1 MTKKSKRTKRSK
13 SKMKRGFETK
23 NQGDRLK
30 KKKFKRY
37 KKKTKRKIR
46 KRLTGGARFEGDP
59 QFKSSVANRSI
70 TVSSEPIVVSPQNIL
85 DIVYN
90 GLGLPS
96 VIYDL
101 LVILYVFQNDYN
113 YDDDVDAVKEMLEYD
128 AVSVAAVQRLTR
140 DLELLKKLSK
150 KTGRP
155 MPVFGMSKA
164 IISNHDTYDLE
175 HICKLINEKFQGGAE
190 EPEPEPE
197 PQPQPDP
204 NKHEEENVLP
214 RKLQTKIELFI
225 NEYLLK
231 NDIDKTQLADLEHL
245 LELLEKDISSTQDP
259 AVDRPIRPFKPKP
272 ARRYVVLK
280 KAIKIVK
287 NMGIVALEYEHTIL
301 QKKIIL
307 YRGLKNK
314 IDDRFENRSLSFGLS
329 LFGGLFADL
338 GACTAAFLVDGLDN
352 PEENPVLSVYTFNP
366 QAQKE
371 LFYIPPLIPIASLF
385 GYGELFHGRSKLSI
399 EFGAPDNRRR
409 GIQGFAQDHVRYFPK
424 PNFGDPRHRYL
435 KTVVTN
441 LTNEEIKSKF
451 TEIRGEEEYEEIE
464 LEGGRTGYKIVY
476 DF

>member
-1 MTKKSKRTKRSK
+1 MAKKSKRTKRSK

-23 NQGDRLK
+23 NQSDRLK

-46 KRLTGGARFEGDP
+46 KRLTGGSSFEGDP
-59 QFKSSVANRSI
+59 PSEENQGI
-70 TVSSEPIVVSPQNIL
+70 TVSSGPTVVSPNIL

-101 LVILYVFQNDYN
+101 FVILYVFQNDYN
-113 YDDDVDAVKEMLEYD
+113 YDDDVDSVKEMLEYHPE
-128 AVSVAAVQRLTR
+128 SVAAVQRPQAE
-140 DLELLKKLSK
+140 LELLQKLSK

-155 MPVFGMSKA
+155 MPVDVA

-175 HICKLINEKFQGGAE
+175 HKCQLINERFQEGAE
-190 EPEPEPE
+190 EPGPAPA
-197 PQPQPDP
+197 PRPPCDP
-204 NKHEEENVLP
+204 C
-214 RKLQTKIELFI
+214 KLQTKIELFI
-225 NEYLLK
+225 NEYLSEHEIKK
-231 NDIDKTQLADLEHL
+231 NESKLTYFERL
-245 LELLEKDISSTQDP
+245 LDLLEKDISSTEDP
-259 AVDRPIRPFKPKP
+259 RVNRSLSQLSQVREGGFASDPT
-272 ARRYVVLK
+272 RRYEVLK

-287 NMGIVALEYEHTIL
+287 NMEIIALEYEHTIR
-301 QKKIIL
+301 QKKMIL

-314 IDDRFENRSLSFGLS
+314 DDGLLENRSLSFGLS

-338 GACTAAFLVDGLDN
+338 AACTAAYLAGRAGGGN
-352 PEENPVLSVYTFNP
+352 AILSVYIFNP

-385 GYGELFHGRSKLSI
+385 AHGELFHGRSKLSI
-399 EFGAPDNRRR
+399 EFGAR
-409 GIQGFAQDHVRYFPK
+409 GFSDTGAGVGPQGFATMQRIYFPK
-424 PNFGDPRHRYL
+424 HNFGDPRHRYL
-435 KTVVTN
+435 QTVVTN
-441 LTNEEIKSKF
+441 LTNEEIKSRF
-451 TEIRGEEEYEEIE
+451 TEIRGENYVNDYDAIE